1 MSMATDKELPILRAW
16 YEFTVWLVP
25 KIGKFPR
32 DLRFTLGERVERRTF
47 EILELLIQARYSKER
62 LPLLERANVD
72 LNILLYLLRAAHELK
87 ALPPKAYGDASVKL
101 LEIGTQLGGWKKS
114 SQSKGAS

>member
-1 MSMATDKELPILRAW
+1 MPVDKELPILRAW

-32 DLRFTLGERVERRTF
+32 DLRFTLGERIESRTF
-47 EILELLIQARYSKER
+47 QILETLIRARYTKDR
-62 LPLLERANVD
+62 AMLLESANME
-72 LNILLYLLRAAHELK
+72 LNVLTYLLRAAHELK